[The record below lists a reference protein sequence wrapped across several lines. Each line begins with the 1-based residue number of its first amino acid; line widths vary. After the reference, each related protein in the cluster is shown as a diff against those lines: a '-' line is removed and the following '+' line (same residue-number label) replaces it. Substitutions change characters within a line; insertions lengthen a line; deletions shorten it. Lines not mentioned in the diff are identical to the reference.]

1 MRLHELCIRR
11 PVFTIVLSLVVTLLG
26 LIGLRLIGVREYPAI
41 DSPVISINANYSG
54 ANSEAIEA
62 QITEPIEE
70 AVNTVAGV
78 KSLTSTSRDGASRIR
93 VEFELGV
100 DLDAAA
106 NDVRDQ
112 VGRAVRLLPRDVDP
126 PFISKADADGGTV
139 LTFALRSDGR
149 DLMSLTDVA
158 DRVKEQLQTIP
169 QVGAVDI
176 LGEKR
181 YAMKLR
187 LDPDRMAAHGL
198 TALDVQNAVRRESV
212 ELPGGRVENRHGE
225 LTVQAVAR
233 LATPEEFNRM
243 VVASAGDR
251 VVRFADIGA
260 AELAPLNER
269 ISFTLRGVPMVG
281 LAVRAQPGANQI
293 AITDEAFRRLD
304 ALRAGLPADVHLEVA
319 TDNTRFVRLAI
330 TELRET
336 IALALALVVGVTY
349 LFLGSWRATL
359 VPTVVIPISLIG
371 ACFVM
376 HLCGFSLNVLTLL
389 GLVLAVGLV
398 VDDAI
403 VVVENVHRK
412 QEEGLPPLEAGAE
425 GTREVFVAV
434 IATSLALIA
443 VFSPIVFLRGATGR
457 LFREFGLVIASSV
470 AISAFIALTLTPMM
484 AARWA
489 SVSTPTPD
497 RRDGP
502 RPPLGLGWLA
512 QTFNALI
519 HRLRAG
525 YRRSLRWFLP
535 RPWLVPVVLAICV
548 GVSAVL
554 YLRLPS
560 ELAPLEDRNKVT
572 INATGPEGASY
583 DYMLALLDR
592 LARRLDQEV
601 PEAALI
607 TCQVPGSGARSGT
620 GVANTGT
627 IELMLK
633 PRSARGASQQEIAD
647 RLTKLTR
654 RIPGARFG
662 ISQEPSIGDRRGGN
676 SVQYVL
682 RAGTLEEL
690 RAALPAFLEAA
701 EDEPALASVDA
712 DLKFTRPE
720 LRVRLDRERLQAMGV
735 SATEVAQT
743 LQTSLGAQRVGYF
756 NRDGRQYEVVQQVAD
771 EFRTDPSILSRLQV
785 HAPGG
790 ALVGLDNLVEVDET
804 VAAPQRYRFS
814 RQVAAT
820 VTGRLATGRTLE
832 EGIAAMDRVAQRTLP
847 PGINPALAG
856 GALEFRESRSSLL
869 ASFALALTFVFL
881 ILAAQFESW
890 RTPFVVML
898 TVPLALAGALAALW
912 ATGQSLNIFS
922 QIGMIMLVGLVT
934 KNGILLVEFAQQRQ
948 HAGIA
953 PEPAVLEAADL
964 RLRPILMTTV
974 ATILGVLPI
983 ALALGAGA
991 ESRVSMG
998 IGVIGGLLLGTAL
1011 TLYVI
1016 PSVYLL
1022 LAGRSRPMA
1031 YPAPAAPALPD
1042 LPTADART

>member
-1 MRLHELCIRR
+1 MRLHEVCIHR
-11 PVFTIVLSLVVTLLG
+11 PVFTIVLSTVVTLLG
-26 LIGLRLIGVREYPAI
+26 LIGLRLIGIREYPAT

-54 ANSEAIEA
+54 ANAEAIEA

-139 LTFALRSDGR
+139 LTFVLRSAGR

-158 DRVKEQLQTIP
+158 DRVKEQLQTIA

-181 YAMKLR
+181 YSMKLR
-187 LDPDRMAAHGL
+187 LNPDRMAAHGL
-198 TALDVQNAVRRESV
+198 TALDVQAAVRRESV
-212 ELPGGRVENRHGE
+212 ELPGGRIENSQAE
-225 LTVQAVAR
+225 MTVQAVAR
-233 LATPEEFNRM
+233 LATPEQFNRM
-243 VVASAGDR
+243 AIRTSGDQ
-251 VVRFADIGA
+251 VVRLGDIGT

-281 LAVRAQPGANQI
+281 LALRAQPGANQI
-293 AITDEAFRRLD
+293 AIADEAFKRLE
-304 ALRAGLPADVHLEVA
+304 ALRQSLPPDVTLEIA
-319 TDNTRFVRLAI
+319 SDNTRFVRHAI

-336 IALALALVVGVTY
+336 IVLALLLVVGVIY

-359 VPTVVIPISLIG
+359 VPAVVIPISLIG

-376 HLCGFSLNVLTLL
+376 YVCGFSLNVLTLL

-412 QEEGLPPLEAGAE
+412 QEEGLAPLEAGAE

-443 VFSPIVFLRGATGR
+443 VFSPIVFLQGATGR
-457 LFREFGLVIASSV
+457 LFREFGLVIAGSV
-470 AISAFIALTLTPMM
+470 AISAFVALTLTPMM
-484 AARWA
+484 AARMGHA
-489 SVSTPTPD
+489 QVSQG
-497 RRDGP
+497 RIVG
-502 RPPLGLGWLA
+502 G
-512 QTFNALI
+512 FNALVQ
-519 HRLRAG
+519 RLRDA
-525 YRRSLRWFLP
+525 YRHSLVWILP
-535 RPWLVPVVLAICV
+535 RRWVTAAVLA
-548 GVSAVL
+548 GSFVL
-554 YLRLPS
+554 IALFYRNLPS
-560 ELAPLEDRNKVT
+560 ELAPLEDRNRVT
-572 INATGPEGASY
+572 ISATGPEGASY
-583 DYMLALLDR
+583 DYMLVLMEDLAKRIDR
-592 LARRLDQEV
+592 DT

-607 TCQVPGSGARSGT
+607 NCQVPASGARSGT
-620 GVANTGT
+620 GVANTGL
-627 IELMLK
+627 IELVLK
-633 PRSARGASQQEIAD
+633 PKSERKASQADIAE
-647 RLTKLTR
+647 RLTRLTR
-654 RIPGARFG
+654 RTPGARFSV
-662 ISQEPSIGDRRGGN
+662 SQEPSIGNRRGGN
-676 SVQYVL
+676 AVQFVV
-682 RAGTLEEL
+682 RATNLPEL
-690 RAALPAFLEAA
+690 RDGLPTFMEALENEPAFS
-701 EDEPALASVDA
+701 SVEV

-720 LRVRLDRERLQAMGV
+720 LQVRLDRERLHTMGI
-735 SATEVAQT
+735 SATDVAQT

-771 EFRTDPSILSRLQV
+771 EFRTDPGILSQLSV

-790 ALVGLDNLVEVDET
+790 RLVTLDNLVEVDEAI
-804 VAAPQRYRFS
+804 AAPQRFRYD
-814 RQVAAT
+814 RQIAAT
-820 VTGRLATGRTLE
+820 VSARLAAGYTLE
-832 EGIAAMDRVAQRTLP
+832 DGINAMNRVAASTLP
-847 PGINPALAG
+847 AGLNTALTG
-856 GALEFRESRSSLL
+856 GALEYAESRSSLL
-869 ASFALALTFVFL
+869 MSFGLALAFVFL
-881 ILAAQFESW
+881 VLAAQFESW
-890 RTPFVVML
+890 RAPFVIML
-898 TVPLALAGALAALW
+898 TVPLALAGALGALW
-912 ATGQSLNIFS
+912 ACGQTINIFS

-948 HAGIA
+948 HAGVA
-953 PEPAVLEAADL
+953 PREAVLEAADL
-964 RLRPILMTTV
+964 RLRPILMTTI

-998 IGVIGGLLLGTAL
+998 IGVIGGLVVGTAL

-1022 LAGRSRPMA
+1022 LTGCDQPATA
-1031 YPAPAAPALPD
+1031 PAPTTPILPTLAPAEHR
-1042 LPTADART
+1042 A

>member
-11 PVFTIVLSLVVTLLG
+11 PVFTIVLSTVITLLG
-26 LIGLRLIGVREYPAI
+26 MIGLRLIGVREYPAI
-41 DSPVISINANYSG
+41 ESPVISINANYAG

-126 PFISKADADGGTV
+126 PFITKADADGSTV
-139 LTFALRSDGR
+139 LTYVLRSNGR

-187 LDPDRMAAHGL
+187 LDPDRMAAQGL
-198 TALDVQNAVRRESV
+198 TALDVQAAVRRESV
-212 ELPGGRVENRHGE
+212 ELPGGRIENRSAE
-225 LTVQAVAR
+225 MTVQAVAR
-233 LATPEEFNRM
+233 LSTPEQFNDM
-243 VVASAGDR
+243 AITTAGDR
-251 VVRFADIGA
+251 VVRFRDIGHA
-260 AELAPLNER
+260 DLAPLNER

-281 LAVRAQPGANQI
+281 LALRAQPGANQI
-293 AITDEAFRRLD
+293 AIADESYRRLD
-304 ALRAGLPADVHLEVA
+304 ELRRSLPADVTLEVA
-319 TDNTRFVRLAI
+319 SDNTHFVRHAI

-336 IALALALVVGVTY
+336 IILALILVVGVIY

-359 VPTVVIPISLIG
+359 VPAVVIPISLIG
-371 ACFVM
+371 AFFVM
-376 HLCGFSLNVLTLL
+376 HVCGFSLNVLTLL

-412 QEEGLPPLEAGAE
+412 QEEGLTALEAGAE

-434 IATSLALIA
+434 IATSLALIS
-443 VFSPIVFLRGATGR
+443 VFSPIVFLQGTTGR

-470 AISAFIALTLTPMM
+470 AISAFVALTLTPMM
-484 AARWA
+484 AARMGHAPAA
-489 SVSTPTPD
+489 S
-497 RRDGP
+497 
-502 RPPLGLGWLA
+502 GWLA
-512 QTFNALI
+512 RTFNAGVQAQ
-519 HRLRAG
+519 REFYA
-525 YRRSLRWFLP
+525 RSLRWFLP
-535 RPWLVPVVLAICV
+535 RRWLVGLILAGSV
-548 GVSAVL
+548 GLIAWI
-554 YLRLPS
+554 YGQLPS
-560 ELAPLEDRNKVT
+560 ELAPLEDRNRVT
-572 INATGPEGASY
+572 ISATGPEGASY
-583 DYMLALLDR
+583 EYMLALVEG
-592 LARRLDQEV
+592 LARRIDRET
-601 PEAALI
+601 PEAALV
-607 TCQVPGSGARSGT
+607 TCQVPASGARSGT
-620 GVANTGT
+620 GVSNTGL
-627 IELMLK
+627 IELVLK
-633 PRSARGASQQEIAD
+633 PKEERTASQQAIAD

-654 RIPGARFG
+654 RTPGARFSV
-662 ISQEPSIGDRRGGN
+662 SQEPSVGDRRGGN
-676 SVQYVL
+676 SVQFVL
-682 RAGTLEEL
+682 RAPTLEEL
-690 RAALPAFLEAA
+690 RSALPGFLEAA
-701 EDEPALASVDA
+701 EKEPAFASVDV

-720 LRVRLDRERLQAMGV
+720 LQVRLDRERLHTMGI
-735 SATEVAQT
+735 SATDVAQT

-756 NRDGRQYEVVQQVAD
+756 NRDGRQYEVVQQIAD
-771 EFRTDPSILSRLQV
+771 EYRTDPSILSQLTV
-785 HAPGG
+785 HGPGRS
-790 ALVGLDNLVEVDET
+790 LVTLDNLVEVGES
-804 VAAPQRYRFS
+804 VAAPQRYRFD

-820 VTGRLATGRTLE
+820 ITGRLATGRTLAD
-832 EGIAAMDRVAQRTLP
+832 GIAAMDRAAVRTLP
-847 PGINPALAG
+847 PGVNTALTG
-856 GALEFRESRSSLL
+856 GALEFVESRQSLL
-869 ASFALALTFVFL
+869 YSFGLALAFVFL
-881 ILAAQFESW
+881 VLAAQFESW
-890 RTPFVVML
+890 RAPIVIML
-898 TVPLALAGALAALW
+898 TVPLALAGALLALW
-912 ATGQSLNIFS
+912 ATHQTINIFS

-948 HAGIA
+948 HAGVA
-953 PEPAVLEAADL
+953 PLPAVLEAADL

-998 IGVIGGLLLGTAL
+998 IGVIGGLVIGSGL
-1011 TLYVI
+1011 TLYVV
-1016 PSVYLL
+1016 PAVYLML
-1022 LAGRSRPMA
+1022 TGLAASPASEPQLAGATGSV
-1031 YPAPAAPALPD
+1031 AAK
-1042 LPTADART
+1042 

>member
-11 PVFTIVLSLVVTLLG
+11 PVFTIVLSTVVTLLG
-26 LIGLRLIGVREYPAI
+26 LIGLRLIGVREYPAT
-41 DSPVISINANYSG
+41 DSPVISINANYAG
-54 ANSEAIEA
+54 ANAEAIEA
-62 QITEPIEE
+62 QITEPLEE

-78 KSLTSTSRDGASRIR
+78 KTLTSTSRDGASRIR

-126 PFISKADADGGTV
+126 PFITKADADGGTV
-139 LTFALRSDGR
+139 LTYVLRSAER

-187 LDPDRMAAHGL
+187 LSPDRMAAYGL
-198 TALDVQNAVRRESV
+198 TALDVQAAVRRESV
-212 ELPGGRVENRHGE
+212 ELPGGRIENRGGE
-225 LTVQAVAR
+225 MTIQAVAR
-233 LATPEEFNRM
+233 LGTPAEFNRM
-243 VVASAGDR
+243 VVKTVGSE
-251 VVRFADIGA
+251 VVRFSDIGT

-281 LAVRAQPGANQI
+281 LALRAQPGANQI
-293 AITDEAFRRLD
+293 AIADEAHRRLD
-304 ALRAGLPADVHLEVA
+304 DLRRSLPPDVSLEVA
-319 TDNTRFVRLAI
+319 SDNTRFVRLAI
-330 TELRET
+330 LELRET
-336 IALALALVVGVTY
+336 IAIALALVVGVIY

-359 VPTVVIPISLIG
+359 VPAIVIPISLVG
-371 ACFVM
+371 AFFVM

-412 QEEGLPPLEAGAE
+412 QEDGLPPLEAGAE

-443 VFSPIVFLRGATGR
+443 VFSPIVFLQGATGR
-457 LFREFGLVIASSV
+457 LFREFGLVIAGSV
-470 AISAFIALTLTPMM
+470 AISAFVALTLTPMM
-484 AARWA
+484 AARMGHA
-489 SVSTPTPD
+489 PATP
-497 RRDGP
+497 
-502 RPPLGLGWLA
+502 GWLA
-512 QTFNALI
+512 RKFNAFI
-519 HRLRAG
+519 QRVRDG
-525 YRRSLRWFLP
+525 YRRSLVWFLP
-535 RPWLVPVVLAICV
+535 RRWLMAGVLVACCAI
-548 GVSAVL
+548 SAFI
-554 YLRLPS
+554 YGQLPA
-560 ELAPLEDRNKVT
+560 ELAPLEDRNKVS

-583 DYMLALLDR
+583 DYMLALMEDLARKLDR
-592 LARRLDQEV
+592 EV

-607 TCQVPGSGARSGT
+607 TCQVPASGARSGT
-620 GVANTGT
+620 GVANTGL
-627 IELMLK
+627 IELVLK
-633 PRSARGASQQEIAD
+633 PKSGRAASQQEIAD
-647 RLTKLTR
+647 RLTRLTR
-654 RIPGARFG
+654 RTPGARFSV
-662 ISQEPSIGDRRGGN
+662 SQEPSIGDRRGGN
-676 SVQYVL
+676 SVQFVL
-682 RAGTLEEL
+682 RGAGLDEL

-701 EDEPALASVDA
+701 EDEPVFASVDT

-720 LRVRLDRERLQAMGV
+720 LQVRLDRDRLQTLGV
-735 SATEVAQT
+735 PATDVAQT
-743 LQTSLGAQRVGYF
+743 LQTSLAAQRVGYF
-756 NRDGRQYEVVQQVAD
+756 NRDGRQYEVVQQIAD
-771 EFRTDPSILSRLQV
+771 EFRLDPSILSRLSV
-785 HAPGG
+785 HGAGG
-790 ALVGLDNLVEVDET
+790 ALVTLDNLVVVDES
-804 VAAPQRYRFS
+804 VAAPQRYRYN
-814 RQVAAT
+814 RQIAAT

-832 EGIAAMDRVAQRTLP
+832 EGITAMERIAAQVLP
-847 PGINPALAG
+847 PGVNTTLAG
-856 GALEFRESRSSLL
+856 GAREFVESRSNLL
-869 ASFALALTFVFL
+869 ASFGLALAFVFL
-881 ILAAQFESW
+881 VLAAQFESW
-890 RTPFVVML
+890 RAPFVIML

-912 ATGQSLNIFS
+912 ACGQSINIFS

-948 HAGIA
+948 HAGVA
-953 PEPAVLEAADL
+953 PEAAVLEAADI

-998 IGVIGGLLLGTAL
+998 IGVIGGLVLGTAL

-1022 LAGRSRPMA
+1022 LTGRTR
-1031 YPAPAAPALPD
+1031 PAAASASLPLADLNPVKGPA
-1042 LPTADART
+1042 

>member
-1 MRLHELCIRR
+1 MRLHELCIQR
-11 PVFTIVLSLVVTLLG
+11 PVFTVVLSTGITLLG
-26 LIGLRLIGVREYPAI
+26 LIGLRQIGVREYPAI
-41 DSPVISINANYSG
+41 DSPVISINANYAG

-126 PFISKADADGGTV
+126 PFITKADADGGTV
-139 LTFALRSDGR
+139 LTYVLRSEGR

-169 QVGAVDI
+169 QVGAVEI

-187 LDPDRMAAHGL
+187 LDPDRLAAHGL
-198 TALDVQNAVRRESV
+198 TALDVQAAVRRESV
-212 ELPGGRVENRHGE
+212 ELPGGRIENRSTE
-225 LTVQAVAR
+225 MTVQAVAR
-233 LATPEEFNRM
+233 LGTPAQFDEM
-243 VVASAGDR
+243 VLLAAAGR
-251 VVRFADIGA
+251 VVRFRDVGR

-281 LAVRAQPGANQI
+281 LALRAQPGANQI
-293 AITDEAFRRLD
+293 AIADEAGRRLE
-304 ALRAGLPADVHLEVA
+304 ALRRSLPADVTLEVA
-319 TDNTRFVRLAI
+319 SDNTRFVRHALA
-330 TELRET
+330 ELRET
-336 IALALALVVGVTY
+336 ILLALVLVIGVIY

-359 VPTVVIPISLIG
+359 VPAAVIPISLVG
-371 ACFVM
+371 TFYVM

-412 QEEGLPPLEAGAE
+412 QEEGLAPLAAGAE

-443 VFSPIVFLRGATGR
+443 VFSPIVFLEGTTGR
-457 LFREFGLVIASSV
+457 LFREFGLVIAGAV
-470 AISAFIALTLTPMM
+470 AISAFVALTLTPMM
-484 AARWA
+484 AARMGHA
-489 SVSTPTPD
+489 PATT
-497 RRDGP
+497 
-502 RPPLGLGWLA
+502 GWLVRK
-512 QTFNALI
+512 FNAGVAT
-519 HRLRAG
+519 LRAG
-525 YRRSLRWFLP
+525 YRRSLGWFLP
-535 RPWLVPVVLAICV
+535 RTWLVA
-548 GVSAVL
+548 AVL
-554 YLRLPS
+554 VACLGLSAFLYGRLPS
-560 ELAPLEDRNKVT
+560 ELAPLEDRNKVS

-583 DYMLALLDR
+583 DYMLALMEK
-592 LARRLDQEV
+592 LARQLGQEV

-607 TCQVPGSGARSGT
+607 TCQVPASGARSGT
-620 GVANTGT
+620 GVANTGL

-633 PRSARGASQQEIAD
+633 PKSGRAASQQQIAD

-654 RIPGARFG
+654 RTPGARFS
-662 ISQEPSIGDRRGGN
+662 IAQEPSVGDRRGGN
-676 SVQYVL
+676 SVQFVL
-682 RAGTLEEL
+682 RAGTLAEL
-690 RAALPAFLEAA
+690 REALPAFLTAA
-701 EDEPALASVDA
+701 EDEPALASVDV

-720 LRVRLDRERLQAMGV
+720 LQVRLDRERLQTLGI

-756 NRDGRQYEVVQQVAD
+756 NRDGRQYEVVQQVTDAL
-771 EFRTDPSILSRLQV
+771 RTDPAILSRLQV

-790 ALVGLDNLVEVDET
+790 ALVGLDNLVEVDEA
-804 VAAPQRYRFS
+804 VAAPQRYRFD
-814 RQVAAT
+814 RQIAAT

-832 EGIAAMDRVAQRTLP
+832 EGIAALNRVAARVLP
-847 PGINPALAG
+847 PGVNTALTG
-856 GALEFRESRSSLL
+856 GALEFIESRSSLL
-869 ASFALALTFVFL
+869 ASFGLALTFVFL

-890 RTPFVVML
+890 RAPFVIML
-898 TVPLALAGALAALW
+898 TVPLALAGALLALL

-948 HAGIA
+948 HAGVA
-953 PEPAVLEAADL
+953 PRAAVLEAADL

-998 IGVIGGLLLGTAL
+998 IGVIGGLLVGTAL

-1016 PSVYLL
+1016 PAVYLL
-1022 LAGRSRPMA
+1022 LTPRPQPV
-1031 YPAPAAPALPD
+1031 PAPDTPALAATQHP
-1042 LPTADART
+1042 A